1 MFDVIIIGGGVI
13 GAHVARN
20 LSRYDLKMA
29 LLERASDVCELT
41 SKANSGI
48 VHSGIDAVPGSLKA
62 IYNLRGNAMMAS
74 TCAELDVPYRRNG
87 SMILC
92 FGKDEEEGLMDLYR
106 QGLENGVEGLRVL
119 SGEEAR
125 ALEPNLTDQ
134 VYKAILAPTGGIV
147 DPFKLTLM
155 AAEVAANNG
164 VSFFFKTEVLA
175 VSMKSDSTFAI
186 ITRQGTFQTKTV
198 VNAAGV
204 YADVFH
210 NQVSQTKISITPR
223 KGEYCLFDKEVGTIV
238 DHTIFQLPT
247 AYGKGVVVTPTAE
260 GNLLVGPTAYDI
272 ENKEDV
278 STTVEGLKYV
288 VEKAKKSVRQ
298 VPMHAVI
305 TAFAGLRATE
315 QNKDFI
321 LGEVEDAPGFFDAA
335 GIESPGL
342 TAAPAIG
349 EDLAGWVATKL
360 KAVEK
365 KSFVWKNRAI
375 PDFEKASIEEKAR
388 MIEADKDYGQ
398 IICRC
403 ELVTL
408 AQIKAAIHRPLGAT
422 TIDGIKRRTRAGSG
436 RCQGG
441 FCSPRILEILS
452 KEWHKDPRDIA
463 KFGEQSTYLVGLDK
477 ELLG

>member
-1 MFDVIIIGGGVI
+1 MFDVIILGGGVI

-20 LSRYDLKMA
+20 LSRYDLKIGV
-29 LLERASDVCELT
+29 LERATDVCEFT

-62 IYNLRGNAMMAS
+62 KYNLRGNAMMAS
-74 TCAELDVPYRRNG
+74 TCEQLDVPFRRNG

-92 FGKDEEEGLMDLYR
+92 FGPEEEAGLQELYD
-106 QGLENGVEGLRVL
+106 QGITNGVEGLRIL
-119 SGEEAR
+119 SGDEAR
-125 ALEPNLTDQ
+125 ALEPNLTNQ
-134 VYKAILAPTGGIV
+134 VHKAILAPTGGIV

-155 AAEVAANNG
+155 AAEVAAKNG
-164 VSFFFKTEVLA
+164 VRFFFRTEVQRIVKQEDHFLLE
-175 VSMKSDSTFAI
+175 
-186 ITRQGTFQTKTV
+186 TRGGTFQTKTV

-210 NQVSQTKISITPR
+210 NQVSNTPLSITPR
-223 KGEYCLFDKEVGTIV
+223 KGEYCLFDKEVGDLV
-238 DHTIFQLPT
+238 DHTLFQLPT
-247 AYGKGVVVTPTAE
+247 AFGKGVVVTPTVE

-272 ENKEDV
+272 ENKEDT

-288 VEKAKKSVRQ
+288 VEKARKSVKQ

-315 QNKDFI
+315 KHKDFV
-321 LGEVEDAPGFFDAA
+321 LGEVPDAPGFIDAA

-349 EDLAGWVATKL
+349 EDLAKWVAAKL
-360 KAVEK
+360 NAQVK
-365 KSFVWKNRAI
+365 KTFAWTNRAI
-375 PDFEKASIEEKAR
+375 PDFEKAPIDQKAKW
-388 MIEADKDYGQ
+388 IDADKDYGQ
-398 IICRC
+398 IVCRC

-408 AQIKAAIHRPLGAT
+408 AQIKEAIHRPLGAT
-422 TIDGIKRRTRAGSG
+422 TIDGVKRRTRAGSG

-441 FCSPRILEILS
+441 FCSPRILEILA
-452 KEWHKDPRDIA
+452 KELHKDPREIA

>member
-20 LSRYDLKMA
+20 LSRYDLKIGV
-29 LLERASDVCELT
+29 LERAYDVCELT

-48 VHSGIDAVPGSLKA
+48 VHSGLDAAPGSLKA
-62 IYNLRGNAMMAS
+62 KYNLRGNAMMAS

-92 FGKDEEEGLMDLYR
+92 FGPEEEAGLDELFR
-106 QGLENGVEGLRVL
+106 QGLENGVEGLKML
-119 SGEEAR
+119 SGDEAR
-125 ALEPNLTDQ
+125 ALEPNLTAS
-134 VYKAILAPTGGIV
+134 VHKAILAPTGGIV

-155 AAEVAANNG
+155 AAEVAAKNG
-164 VSFFFKTEVLA
+164 VQFFFRTEVQTIERRLDGGYA
-175 VSMKSDSTFAI
+175 VH
-186 ITRQGTFQTKTV
+186 TRGGAFQTKTV

-210 NQVSQTKISITPR
+210 NQICKHKIKITPR
-223 KGEYCLFDKEVGTIV
+223 KGEYCLFDKEVGMLV

-247 AYGKGVVVTPTAE
+247 AFGKGVVVTPTAE
-260 GNLLVGPTAYDI
+260 GNLLIGPTAYDI
-272 ENKEDV
+272 DNKEDV
-278 STTVEGLKYV
+278 STTVDGLKYV
-288 VEKAKKSVRQ
+288 VDKAKKSVKH

-315 QNKDFI
+315 RDKDFI
-321 LGEVEDAPGFFDAA
+321 LGEAPDAPGFFDAA

-349 EDLAGWVATKL
+349 EDLAKWVADFLQAKTKP
-360 KAVEK
+360 
-365 KSFVWKNRAI
+365 SFVWTNRAI
-375 PDFEKASIEEKAR
+375 LDFEKASIQQKADW
-388 MIEADKDYGQ
+388 IETNKDYGQ
-398 IICRC
+398 IVCRC

-408 AQIKAAIHRPLGAT
+408 AQIKEAIHRPLGAT
-422 TIDGIKRRTRAGSG
+422 TIDGVKRRTRAGSG

-452 KEWHKDPRDIA
+452 KELHKDPREIA

-477 ELLG
+477 ELL